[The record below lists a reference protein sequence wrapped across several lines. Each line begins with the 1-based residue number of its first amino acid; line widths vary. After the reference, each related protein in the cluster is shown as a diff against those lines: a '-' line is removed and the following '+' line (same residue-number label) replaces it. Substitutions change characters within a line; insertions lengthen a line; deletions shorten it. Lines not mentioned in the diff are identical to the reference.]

1 MAQIKLPATK
11 ANLIKA
17 QDQLDL
23 MNQGY
28 DILDKKRK
36 ALLQQ
41 YNLKIDERN
50 KVNDEVNKTI
60 KSVHKAIKKAIISIG
75 EEGISELAGSIP
87 EDDSIS
93 LEEISFMQTTMYK
106 IGFKEKKLDLS
117 YSFYATNSIFDQ
129 ALKAL
134 NDLKKKV
141 YRLAELDT
149 TINNLNKEMKKTS
162 KKVNSLDKVQIPK
175 YKDISSQ
182 IEERGREEFS
192 KTKMVKE
199 KKIKKE
205 EDSLGWALSIF
216 FFYLWSNNIFHSMG
230 TLGFHQRVE
239 FWDVFKSVV
248 FNLVL

>member
-1 MAQIKLPATK
+1 MAQIKVPATK

-17 QDQLDL
+17 QDQLGL

-60 KSVHKAIKKAIISIG
+60 KSVYKSIKKALITVG
-75 EEGISELAGSIP
+75 EEGLKEVAGSIP
-87 EDDSIS
+87 VDNSIS

-106 IGFKEKKLDLS
+106 IGYEEKKLDLS
-117 YSFYATNSIFDQ
+117 YSFYSTNVLFDD
-129 ALKAL
+129 ALIAL

-149 TINNLNKEMKKTS
+149 TINNLNQEIKKTS
-162 KKVNSLDKVQIPK
+162 KKVNSLEKVQIPK
-175 YKDISSQ
+175 YNDLIKEISSQ
-182 IEERGREEFS
+182 IEEREREEFS
-192 KTKMVKE
+192 KTKMVKDR
-199 KKIKKE
+199 KVNKE
-205 EDSLGWALSIF
+205 
-216 FFYLWSNNIFHSMG
+216 
-230 TLGFHQRVE
+230 Q
-239 FWDVFKSVV
+239 
-248 FNLVL
+248 

>member
-1 MAQIKLPATK
+1 MAQIKVPATK

-17 QDQLDL
+17 QDQLAL

-50 KVNDEVNKTI
+50 KVNEEVNQTI
-60 KSVHKAIKKAIISIG
+60 KSVHKDIKKAIISVG
-75 EEGISELAGSIP
+75 EEGLREVAGSIP
-87 EDDSIS
+87 EDDSIN

-106 IGFKEKKLDLS
+106 IGFTEKKLDLS
-117 YSFYATNSIFDQ
+117 YSFYSTNIHFDQ
-129 ALKAL
+129 ALIAL

-175 YKDISSQ
+175 YKDLIKEISSQ
-182 IEERGREEFS
+182 IEEKEREEFS
-192 KTKMVKE
+192 KTKMVKDN
-199 KKIKKE
+199 KIKKE
-205 EDSLGWALSIF
+205 GA
-216 FFYLWSNNIFHSMG
+216 
-230 TLGFHQRVE
+230 
-239 FWDVFKSVV
+239 K
-248 FNLVL
+248 

>member
-17 QDQLDL
+17 QDQLGL

-50 KVNDEVNKTI
+50 KVNEEVNKTI
-60 KSVHKAIKKAIISIG
+60 KSVYKVIKKAIISVG
-75 EEGISELAGSIP
+75 EESLKEVAGSIP
-87 EDDSIS
+87 EDDSLS
-93 LEEISFMQTTMYK
+93 LEQISFMQTTLYK
-106 IGFKEKKLDLS
+106 ISMKEKKLSLS
-117 YSFYATNSIFDQ
+117 YSFYSTNVLFDQ
-129 ALKAL
+129 ALIAL

-175 YKDISSQ
+175 YNDLIKEISSQ
-182 IEERGREEFS
+182 IEEREREEFS
-192 KTKMVKE
+192 KTKMVKDR
-199 KKIKKE
+199 KLKE
-205 EDSLGWALSIF
+205 E
-216 FFYLWSNNIFHSMG
+216 N
-230 TLGFHQRVE
+230 
-239 FWDVFKSVV
+239 
-248 FNLVL
+248 

>member
-1 MAQIKLPATK
+1 MAQIKVSATK

-17 QDQLDL
+17 QDQLGL

-60 KSVHKAIKKAIISIG
+60 KSVYKSIKKALITVG
-75 EEGISELAGSIP
+75 EEGLKEVAGSIP
-87 EDDSIS
+87 IDNSIS

-106 IGFKEKKLDLS
+106 IGYEEKKLDLS
-117 YSFYATNSIFDQ
+117 YSFYSTNVLFDD
-129 ALKAL
+129 ALIAL

-149 TINNLNKEMKKTS
+149 TINNLNQEIKKTS
-162 KKVNSLDKVQIPK
+162 KKVNSLEKVQIPK
-175 YKDISSQ
+175 YNDLIKEISSQ
-182 IEERGREEFS
+182 IEEREREEFS
-192 KTKMVKE
+192 KTKMVKDR
-199 KKIKKE
+199 KVNKE
-205 EDSLGWALSIF
+205 
-216 FFYLWSNNIFHSMG
+216 
-230 TLGFHQRVE
+230 Q
-239 FWDVFKSVV
+239 
-248 FNLVL
+248 